1 MTDPSIGSPV
11 TKLVNVE
18 PLVDSIIE
26 NQLITFCKNMHPCM
40 IKGSFGSYVIMF
52 VGYKGKPTSAIPYVH
67 APEGFYITE
76 EFEERLQMKL
86 VGDLL

>member
-1 MTDPSIGSPV
+1 M

-26 NQLITFCKNMHPCM
+26 SQLIDFCQNMHPCM
-40 IKGSFGSYVIMF
+40 INGSFGSYVIMF
-52 VGYKGKPTSAIPYVH
+52 VGYKGLPISSIPYAH

-76 EFEERLQMKL
+76 EFEERLQIKL